1 MNPILYITTNNDKFN
16 KAQINLRPFEVELI
30 HESFEMTEL
39 QSSNGE
45 EIVRNKAQQA
55 FDYFK
60 KPVLVN
66 DDTWS
71 IPALRGFP
79 STGMKLCNDFL
90 LAEDWLRLMQG
101 IDDRRIFLL
110 SYYAYHDGKSIR
122 TILGKDERYFLDKV
136 QGEHPKS
143 PCLQVIA
150 RADST
155 ISVAEEIGIG
165 RKVDK
170 ENIEFW
176 RELANLLRS

>member
-1 MNPILYITTNNDKFN
+1 MNPILYVTTNIDKFN
-16 KAQINLRPFEVELI
+16 KAQVNLRQFEVELI
-30 HESFEMTEL
+30 HNSLEMTEFQL
-39 QSSNGE
+39 FDGE

-55 FDYFK
+55 FDSFK

-101 IDDRRIFLL
+101 IDDRRVFLL
-110 SYYAYHDGKSIR
+110 SYYAYHDGNTIR
-122 TILGKDERYFLDKV
+122 ATLGKDEGYFLDRV

-150 RADST
+150 KAGSN
-155 ISVAEEIGIG
+155 ISIAEEIAQVEKLI
-165 RKVDK
+165 KK
-170 ENIEFW
+170 T
-176 RELANLLRS
+176 